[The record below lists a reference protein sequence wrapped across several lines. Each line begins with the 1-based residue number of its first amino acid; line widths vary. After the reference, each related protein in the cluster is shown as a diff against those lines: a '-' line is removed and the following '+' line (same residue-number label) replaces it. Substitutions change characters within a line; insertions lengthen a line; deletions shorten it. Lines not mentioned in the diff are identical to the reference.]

1 MALINVKNITFCYD
15 GSSVPVFENASFS
28 IDTAWKTGLVGR
40 NGRGKTTL
48 LRLLTGELS
57 ASGTTDV
64 PVRLVCFPFDV
75 PDRDMTG
82 SEIFAQVCPGA
93 QEWQLLREL
102 AAIGTDGGVLYR
114 PYSTLSGG
122 EQTRLLLCMLF
133 LHDGAFPL
141 IDEPTNCLDAAA
153 RDAVAEYLSRK
164 SGFIL
169 VSHDRDLLERC
180 TDHTLSINRADIEL
194 VKGGYAVWQE
204 NFERRQAFEE
214 MQDKKLRGEI
224 SRLREAARRSREWA
238 DTSERRKIG
247 FDPVKVEKSLT
258 RRPYEAAKSKAM
270 MKRALSTERRRLAA
284 AEEKES
290 LLKNREKSESLRL
303 PAAIKRSGAL
313 LTAQGV
319 VPYRGGRAL
328 CAPVSFTLY
337 SGDRLCLSGRN
348 GCGKSTLLSIF
359 AGARDIEFDGSIS
372 RAAGITV
379 SLAEQD
385 ASALYGS
392 LDEIAQARGGDP
404 DLMRAILARLGFT
417 HDELR
422 ASAQELSEGQ
432 KKKALIACSLS
443 QRADL
448 YIWDE
453 PLNFVDIIS
462 RIQLERL
469 LGEFSPTMLLAEH
482 DRRFCRNTSTTRLWL
497 NEP

>member
-141 IDEPTNCLDAAA
+141 IDEPTNCLDDAA

-164 SGFIL
+164 GGFIL

-319 VPYRGGRAL
+319 VPCRGGRAL

-348 GCGKSTLLSIF
+348 GSGKSTLLSIF
-359 AGARDIEFDGSIS
+359 AGAADIEFYGSIS

-385 ASALYGS
+385 ASALCGS

-422 ASAQELSEGQ
+422 ACAQELSGGQ

-482 DRRFCRNTSTTRLWL
+482 DRRFCRNTATDRLWIK
-497 NEP
+497 EP

>member
-1 MALINVKNITFCYD
+1 MALINVSNITFCYE

-28 IDTAWKTGLVGR
+28 IDAAWKTGLVGR

-48 LRLLTGELS
+48 LRLLAGELS
-57 ASGTTDV
+57 ASGAIDV
-64 PVRLVCFPFDV
+64 PVRLVRFPFDI
-75 PDRDMTG
+75 PDRETTG
-82 SEIFAQVCPGA
+82 SEIFAQVCPEA

-102 AAIGTDGGVLYR
+102 AATGTDAEALYR
-114 PYSTLSGG
+114 PFSTLSGG

-133 LHDGAFPL
+133 LHDGVFPL
-141 IDEPTNCLDAAA
+141 IDEPTNCLDDAA

-164 SGFIL
+164 GGFIL

-270 MKRALSTERRRLAA
+270 MKRALSAERRRLAA

-303 PAAIKRSGAL
+303 PAVTKRSGAL

-359 AGARDIEFDGSIS
+359 AGARDIEFDGGIS

-385 ASALYGS
+385 ASALCGS
-392 LDEIAQARGGDP
+392 LDEIAAARGGDP

-422 ASAQELSEGQ
+422 ACAQELSEGQ

-482 DRRFCRNTSTTRLWL
+482 DRRFCRNTATTRLWL
-497 NEP
+497 EEP

>member
-1 MALINVKNITFCYD
+1 
-15 GSSVPVFENASFS
+15 
-28 IDTAWKTGLVGR
+28 
-40 NGRGKTTL
+40 
-48 LRLLTGELS
+48 
-57 ASGTTDV
+57 
-64 PVRLVCFPFDV
+64 
-75 PDRDMTG
+75 
-82 SEIFAQVCPGA
+82 
-93 QEWQLLREL
+93 
-102 AAIGTDGGVLYR
+102 
-114 PYSTLSGG
+114 
-122 EQTRLLLCMLF
+122 
-133 LHDGAFPL
+133 
-141 IDEPTNCLDAAA
+141 
-153 RDAVAEYLSRK
+153 
-164 SGFIL
+164 
-169 VSHDRDLLERC
+169 
-180 TDHTLSINRADIEL
+180 
-194 VKGGYAVWQE
+194 
-204 NFERRQAFEE
+204 

-270 MKRALSTERRRLAA
+270 MKRALSAERRRLAA

-303 PAAIKRSGAL
+303 PAVTKRSGAL

-359 AGARDIEFDGSIS
+359 AGARDIEFDGSIN
-372 RAAGITV
+372 RAAGRASAASRASAAGVTV

-385 ASALYGS
+385 ASALCGS
-392 LDEIAQARGGDP
+392 LDEIASARGGDP

-422 ASAQELSEGQ
+422 ACAQELSEGQ

-482 DRRFCRNTSTTRLWL
+482 DRRFCRNTDTTRLWL
-497 NEP
+497 EEP

>member
-1 MALINVKNITFCYD
+1 MALIIANNISFSYE

-28 IDTAWKTGLVGR
+28 IDASWKTGLVGR

-48 LRLLTGELS
+48 LRLLTGELHG
-57 ASGTTDV
+57 SGTITV
-64 PVRLVCFPFDV
+64 PVRLVCFPFEV

-82 SEIFAQVCPGA
+82 AEIFAQVCPEA

-102 AAIGTDGGVLYR
+102 SAVGTDAQVLYR

-133 LHDGAFPL
+133 LHEGAFPL
-141 IDEPTNCLDAAA
+141 IDEPTNCLDDAA
-153 RDAVAEYLSRK
+153 RGAVAEYLSHK

-194 VKGGYAVWQE
+194 VKGSYAVWQE

-214 MQDKKLRGEI
+214 MQDRKLKGEI

-290 LLKNREKSESLRL
+290 LLKNREKDESLRL
-303 PAAIKRSGAL
+303 PAVAKRSGAL

-319 VPYRGGRAL
+319 VPYRDGRAL

-348 GCGKSTLLSIF
+348 GCGKSTLLRIF

-372 RAAGITV
+372 RAAGIVV
-379 SLAEQD
+379 SAAEQD
-385 ASALYGS
+385 ASLLCGS
-392 LDEIAQARGGDP
+392 LDEIACARGGDP
-404 DLMRAILARLGFT
+404 DLMRAVLARLGFT

-422 ASAQELSEGQ
+422 SRAEDLSEGQ

-482 DRRFCRNTSTTRLWL
+482 DRRFCENTATARLWL
-497 NEP
+497 EE

>member
-82 SEIFAQVCPGA
+82 SEIFAQVCPEA

-102 AAIGTDGGVLYR
+102 AAIGTDGEVLYR

-141 IDEPTNCLDAAA
+141 IDEPTNCLDDAA

-164 SGFIL
+164 GGFIL

-303 PAAIKRSGAL
+303 SAVTKRSGAL

-385 ASALYGS
+385 ASALCGS

-422 ASAQELSEGQ
+422 ACAQELSEGQ